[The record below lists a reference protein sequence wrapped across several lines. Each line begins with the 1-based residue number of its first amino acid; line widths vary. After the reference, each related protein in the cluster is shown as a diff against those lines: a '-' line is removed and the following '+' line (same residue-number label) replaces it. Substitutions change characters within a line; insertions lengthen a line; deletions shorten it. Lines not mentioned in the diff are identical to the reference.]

1 MERVADDFPKWQNVR
16 YHYDKWAK
24 TDENGISILDKI
36 LQKLVKME
44 RKKTNERREPQCSS

>member
-1 MERVADDFPKWQNVR
+1 MERVQHGFPKWQNVR

-36 LQKLVKME
+36 LQKACENGAK
-44 RKKTNERREPQCSS
+44 